1 MGGDGKVDTTWA
13 LVWHLD
19 AAGKVDR
26 VVSLSGD
33 QHQVDACSWGEL
45 PAQAATGAA
54 CRLKVAAEGGAW
66 MTPCW

>member
-19 AAGKVDR
+19 AGMVDR
-26 VVSLSGD
+26 VVNRFVD
-33 QHQVDACSWGEL
+33 QHQVDACSWCEL

-54 CRLKVAAEGGAW
+54 CRLKMAAEGGAW

>member
-1 MGGDGKVDTTWA
+1 LDVGGVVAADGDHRLKVDTTWA

-19 AAGKVDR
+19 AAGMVDR
-26 VVSLSGD
+26 VVNSS
-33 QHQVDACSWGEL
+33 AI
-45 PAQAATGAA
+45 GAA